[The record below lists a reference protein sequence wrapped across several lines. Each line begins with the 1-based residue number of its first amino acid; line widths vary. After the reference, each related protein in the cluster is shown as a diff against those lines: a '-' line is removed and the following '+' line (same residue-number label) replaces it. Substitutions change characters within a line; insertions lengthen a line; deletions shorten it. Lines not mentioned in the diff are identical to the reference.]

1 MTDTTAIYLDNNA
14 TTQPAA
20 ECIDAMLQA
29 LRTSYANPSSKHQ
42 AGEHAKQLLM
52 QARAQVAK
60 LVGATPAEIVF
71 TSGATESNAMAL
83 HGAVALQLG
92 KRHIVTSCV
101 EHPSVLAVLRQL
113 ESQGI
118 RVTYLPVD
126 RHGRITL
133 ADLQD
138 AVTEQTALVSL
149 MWANNETGV
158 IFPIEAA
165 AQIAHAQ
172 GVLFHTDAT
181 QAAGKLHIE
190 LDKLTAVD
198 LLSFSGHKLH
208 AAKGCGAL
216 FVRKGLQWPA
226 LLPGHQERG
235 RRAGTENVPALV
247 SLGVASALAAEKLIT
262 ELPRIRLLRDRFE
275 SELLARL
282 PQARVN
288 GAGAP
293 RVANTSNISFTGLEG
308 EVILQ
313 RLDRAGIAASSG
325 AACSAGG
332 DEPSHVLAAMG
343 LEARAAL
350 ASLRFSLSRYTT
362 AAEVDRAIEVMSG
375 IINSDC
381 ARVA

>member
-101 EHPSVLAVLRQL
+101 EHPSVLAVLQQL
-113 ESQGI
+113 ENQGMK
-118 RVTYLPVD
+118 VTYLPVD